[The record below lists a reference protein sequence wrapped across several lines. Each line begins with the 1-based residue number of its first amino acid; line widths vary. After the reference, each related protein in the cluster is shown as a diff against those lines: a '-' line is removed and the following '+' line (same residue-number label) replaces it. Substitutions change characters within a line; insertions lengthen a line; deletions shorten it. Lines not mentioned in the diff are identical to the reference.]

1 MKTVFIILIFLSG
14 FFLNPVHTHA
24 QEEPREIDIEES
36 AEVYLEAYSDEFQ
49 EKFFEALKQKG
60 IENHDRA
67 INLLLDCKRL
77 DEENSVI
84 SHELAKAYFEDQQYI
99 SAQEYAV
106 EAVLAEPEN
115 HWYLNTLVD
124 ILYKQGASFDKVSA
138 VVPFDNTKLKENLAL
153 IYFKTEKY
161 NEALALLKAMTS
173 SSFTKALSVKITD
186 SLKIQQEESQSFAFS
201 AIEEGESDPFED
213 YKVRIEGFIRANNL
227 GILEQ
232 LATEA
237 LESYPSQPFF
247 YYALGYAINKTGKPK
262 EAVEVLEA
270 ALDYMLDDIALS
282 NKIYK
287 ELAEAYTALNNS
299 SKANMYLRKIKPGF

>member
-1 MKTVFIILIFLSG
+1 MKRVFIILIFLSG
-14 FFLNPVHTHA
+14 FFLNPAHTHA

-186 SLKIQQEESQSFAFS
+186 SLKIQQEEAQSFAFS

-299 SKANMYLRKIKPGF
+299 SKENMYLRKIKPGF